1 MFTSIFDTTTD
12 VLSVENTAILMGA
25 ALLLGLIVAVVYV
38 ISNEKYTKGFAVSLV
53 LLPIL
58 VETVILMTYGSLGT
72 AVAVAG
78 TFSLV
83 RFRSAPGTAKE
94 IVSIFFS
101 MAIGLACG
109 MGEIGFAV
117 VLTVVVA
124 AVFLVLMKTPFA
136 REKRDE
142 KLLKIMIPE
151 DLDYTEIFDD
161 LFEQYTKKHTLDRV
175 KTVNLGSMY
184 ELVYTVV
191 LKNESEEKRMLDD
204 IRVRNGNLTV
214 VCARAA
220 ESAVVL

>member
-12 VLSVENTAILMGA
+12 VLSIGNAAILMGT

-109 MGEIGFAV
+109 MGEIGFAI

-124 AVFLVLMKTPFA
+124 AAFLVLMKTPFA
-136 REKRDE
+136 QEKRNE

-151 DLDYTEIFDD
+151 DLDYTEIFGD

-175 KTVNLGSMY
+175 KTANLGSMY

-214 VCARAA
+214 VCARTA
-220 ESAVVL
+220 ENAVVL